1 MWTNKQQYVFCE
13 LTWSPGRCLFVWF
26 ASANG
31 DHMLS
36 EGRVDWGVKPMTIKD
51 DDGKDDDGKEDEDK
65 EDEKLVRIR

>member
-1 MWTNKQQYVFCE
+1 
-13 LTWSPGRCLFVWF
+13 
-26 ASANG
+26 
-31 DHMLS
+31 MLS